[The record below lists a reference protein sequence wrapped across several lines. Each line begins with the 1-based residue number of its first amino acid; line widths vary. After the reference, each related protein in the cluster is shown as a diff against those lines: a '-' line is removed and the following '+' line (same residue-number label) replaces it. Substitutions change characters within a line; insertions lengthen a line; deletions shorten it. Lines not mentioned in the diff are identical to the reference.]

1 MFLKAVAALALLLL
15 LAGGCTND
23 ADPPQGK
30 PAAKVNDF
38 VITIDLFR
46 QRMADSAY
54 YSNLGALSFKE
65 RQKLINREIEK
76 ELLIQEAT
84 RRNLHKRE
92 KFRRAMEKFWEQTLI
107 TDLVEQEMA
116 SLKGPDLVTDEEVR
130 ERYKEMSANGS
141 PPPFDEVKEQLIKE
155 ILENKKRQAL
165 EKWVDGLRDKA
176 DIAIYEDNIR
186 NMR

>member
-1 MFLKAVAALALLLL
+1 MSVKAVAILAFILL
-15 LAGGCTND
+15 LAVGCTSD
-23 ADPPQGK
+23 TPPAGK

-54 YSNLGALSFKE
+54 YSNLGALSFEE

-92 KFRRAMEKFWEQTLI
+92 KFRRAMEKYWAQTLI
-107 TDLVEQEMA
+107 TELIEQEMA
-116 SLKGPDLVTDEEVR
+116 TLKVPELVTDEEVR
-130 ERYKEMSANGS
+130 VRYKELSANGS
-141 PPPFDEVKEQLIKE
+141 PPPFDEVRDQLTEE
-155 ILENKKRQAL
+155 ISEDKKRQAL
-165 EKWVDGLRDKA
+165 EKWVDNLRDKA
-176 DIAIYEDNIR
+176 DITIYEGNIR
-186 NMR
+186 SMR